1 MKNIQQ
7 YIVLFLMILLL
18 VPQTMRGQEDKQKF
32 IIKGVVEDALGPIVG
47 ASVIAK
53 NQPGVGTITDLDGN
67 FPSRWDRM
75 MCCRSPL
82 WGIRQWKFPSCPLK
96 TGIIFQ

>member
-47 ASVIAK
+47 ASVIA
-53 NQPGVGTITDLDGN
+53 
-67 FPSRWDRM
+67 
-75 MCCRSPL
+75 
-82 WGIRQWKFPSCPLK
+82 
-96 TGIIFQ
+96 